1 MSALNTVAWF
11 EIGTDNPAQAQQFY
25 GDVFGWTVAQDDALS
40 PDPAYRIFSTG
51 ADEGLRAGA
60 LFDTA
65 GATPGYAVF
74 TVLVED
80 VEATCRRIVKAGGTI
95 QRGPDLNPVGVRF
108 AHLLDPAGTHLAVFQ
123 PPSRPS

>member
-1 MSALNTVAWF
+1 MS
-11 EIGTDNPAQAQQFY
+11 
-25 GDVFGWTVAQDDALS
+25 
-40 PDPAYRIFSTG
+40 YRIFTTG

-65 GATPGYAVF
+65 GAMPGYAVF

-80 VEATCRRIVKAGGTI
+80 VQATCLRVVEAGGSV

-108 AHLLDPAGTHLAVFQ
+108 AHLLDPAGNHLAILQ
-123 PPSRPS
+123 PPSHAV